1 MKKTIIMIFAALVTV
16 MTGCSSTQESEAG
29 SSEAPASDTTV
40 STSTTSATMTEEE
53 YHTAMVERS
62 LTSIG
67 NPSRIKAKIEQ
78 AKSGEKTVVAYIGGS
93 ITEGYAG
100 GPD

>member
-1 MKKTIIMIFAALVTV
+1 
-16 MTGCSSTQESEAG
+16 
-29 SSEAPASDTTV
+29 
-40 STSTTSATMTEEE
+40 MTEEE